1 MQVQGVNGGGG
12 PLKVTRTTGPPPRE
26 GPTLRHRAAR
36 RDYRHPDESL
46 PLPAKHTVFTETWTN
61 GRVASQYA
69 ALIKV
74 FMTGLQF
81 AKVGAK
87 RYITLKT
94 IFKGCKTGGTITAGA
109 C

>member
-1 MQVQGVNGGGG
+1 MQVQGVNGGGSPEG
-12 PLKVTRTTGPPPRE
+12 HADYGSPPR
-26 GPTLRHRAAR
+26 GGLTLRHRAAR

-69 ALIKV
+69 ALFKV
-74 FMTGLQF
+74 FMTGLQS